1 MARCKRVRLLHF
13 LAGAAMVT
21 AGLPTGA
28 SASASP
34 ETADPRLLR
43 VRVAAE
49 EIDPAL
55 DAILIDG
62 VLYLPAV
69 RLAELIERPHRLSE
83 DGQTLLVGGREPT
96 GDTPISLTAVGAGAI
111 IEDGAVF
118 IPMPYA
124 EAAFS
129 IDLEADLERDVLTV
143 RSTGTALPVEER
155 LAREAGWR
163 RRAIVGTEP
172 EAGPPPVT
180 ETPWALYAPVMGDV
194 AVNARTDSDGAG
206 SVDYNALII
215 GELAWLTHELYVS
228 GPADGGPDDL
238 RLTSGRRDYGGGVFG
253 IPSLYEAAAG
263 DVMGYAVPMVG
274 RAPMGRG
281 VSLGGRPLTQPAEFD
296 VTRVEGDA
304 LPGWDA
310 ELYRNDE
317 LVSIQRIGPDGHY
330 RFEDVALSFGRN
342 RLLVRLYGPQGQMR
356 ETVQTIG
363 IGADMAP
370 PGAVRWAAF
379 VNQPDRRLFEGLL
392 DRRPRYDGVAGSVML
407 DVGLTRSLSVGA
419 FAARSP
425 ESSRTG
431 SDFAS
436 YGGVVVRTTVGPVAV
451 EAAAA
456 AREAGGW
463 AWRAGG
469 LTSLGPASL
478 TVRHEEY
485 LDGYRSLDT
494 ELAAIP
500 LRRFSR
506 ARLSTPLSALGPGL
520 GSISLSADRSELVSG
535 RQETTARLNW
545 RVETRGI
552 NFDHG
557 VEYRTERRIDGS
569 TLDQAFYAG
578 AASLTRG
585 PLSARA
591 ALRYGLSGESDLETY
606 DVSIQYRLSDTLIV
620 STGMFRDQMSGL
632 TGGNFGIS
640 RDLGFAFLNLGASWD
655 DNGEYTIGAG
665 LTVSFGFDSR
675 GPRLSSRPQARMGAI
690 EPFVFLDRGGDGH
703 YQAGVDEPLADVQLL
718 VNRYP
723 APAARTDAEGR
734 AWLTGLAPGEP
745 VRLGVDAS
753 SLPDAFLAPAR
764 AEIAVEPRPGRAFR
778 LEIPIVES
786 GEISGVVELL
796 DDTRRAPLR
805 GVRLELV
812 DEQGEVRATA
822 VSMFDGAWLF
832 DQVPPGRWIV
842 RAHAGQL
849 VAGTPVG
856 PAFVQTMVG
865 PRSLTV
871 NGLGFQF
878 DARGGGLIGYTAA
891 VIDAP
896 GSGYGRSPP

>member
-1 MARCKRVRLLHF
+1 MARCRSPRLVDV
-13 LAGAAMVT
+13 LAAAVMAA
-21 AGLPTGA
+21 AGLATA
-28 SASASP
+28 AAAAP

-43 VRVAAE
+43 VRVAAG

-69 RLAELIERPHRLSE
+69 RLAELIERPHRLSD
-83 DGQTLLVGGREPT
+83 DGQILWVGGREAT
-96 GDTPISLTAVGAGAI
+96 DETAVNLTAAGSGAI

-118 IPMPYA
+118 VPMPYA

-143 RSTGTALPVEER
+143 QSTGTALPVEER

-163 RRAIVGTEP
+163 RRELAGAEP
-172 EAGPPPVT
+172 ESGRPAVT

-194 AVNARTDSDGAG
+194 AVTARTDSGGAG
-206 SVDYNALII
+206 SIDYNALIV
-215 GELAWLTHELYVS
+215 GEIAWLTHELYVS
-228 GPADGGPDDL
+228 GSADAAPDDL
-238 RLTSGRRDYGGGVFG
+238 RLTSGRRDYDGGVFG
-253 IPSLYEAAAG
+253 MASLYEATAG
-263 DVMGYAVPMVG
+263 DVLGHTVPMVG

-281 VSLGGRPLTQPAEFD
+281 ISLGGRPLTQPAEFD

-317 LVSIQRIGPDGHY
+317 LISIQRIGPDGRY
-330 RFEDVALSFGRN
+330 RFEDVALGVGRN

-356 ETVQTIG
+356 EAVQTIG

-370 PGAVRWAAF
+370 PGVVRWAAF
-379 VNQPDRRLFEGLL
+379 VNQPDRRLFDGLL
-392 DRRPRYDGVAGSVML
+392 DRQPRYDEVAGSVML

-419 FAARSP
+419 FAARAP
-425 ESSRTG
+425 ESGRTG

-436 YGGVVVRTTVGPVAV
+436 YGGLVVRSAVGPVAV
-451 EAAAA
+451 EAATT
-456 AREAGGW
+456 ARDAGGW
-463 AWRAGG
+463 AWRAGA

-485 LDGYRSLDT
+485 IGGYQSPDT
-494 ELAAIP
+494 ELASSP

-506 ARLSTPLSALGPGL
+506 VRLSMPLSVLGPGL
-520 GSISLSADRSELVSG
+520 GSLALSADRSELVWG
-535 RQETTARLNW
+535 RRETTARINW
-545 RVETRGI
+545 RVEARGI
-552 NFDHG
+552 SFDHG
-557 VEYRTERRIDGS
+557 MEYRAERRVDGS

-606 DVSIQYRLSDTLIV
+606 DVSVQYRLSDTLIV
-620 STGMFRDQMSGL
+620 SAGVFRDQISGL
-632 TGGNFGIS
+632 TGGTFGIS
-640 RDLGFAFLNLGASWD
+640 RDLGFAFVNLGASWND
-655 DNGEYTIGAG
+655 SGDYTIGAG
-665 LTVSFGFDSR
+665 LAVSFGFDSQ
-675 GPRLSSRPQARMGAI
+675 GPRLSSRPQARMGAL
-690 EPFVFLDRGGDGH
+690 EPFVFLDRGGDGR

-718 VNRYP
+718 INQYP
-723 APAARTDAEGR
+723 APAARTDADGR
-734 AWLTGLAPGEP
+734 VWLAGLAPGEP
-745 VRLGVDAS
+745 VRLGVDPS
-753 SLPDAFLAPAR
+753 SLPDAFLTPAR

-805 GVRLELV
+805 GVRLDLV
-812 DEQGEVRATA
+812 DEEGEVRATA

-842 RAHAGQL
+842 RAHAGQSI
-849 VAGTPVG
+849 AGTPVG
-856 PAFVQTMVG
+856 PAFVQTLVG
-865 PRSLTV
+865 PQGLIV

-891 VIDAP
+891 VVEAP